1 MIVRLQ
7 VRTRW
12 WLRHYLAGVALVS
25 HLTGMEPDPEKM
37 ERWIRRGLKVLAV
50 RLRGVVAA

>member
-1 MIVRLQ
+1 MVRLQ

-12 WLRHYLAGVALVS
+12 WLRHYLAGVVLVS
-25 HLTGMEPDPEKM
+25 VLTGRTPDPAKVEW
-37 ERWIRRGLKVLAV
+37 WIRRGLRVVPV

>member
-1 MIVRLQ
+1 MVRLQ

-12 WLRHYLAGVALVS
+12 WLRHYLACVALVS
-25 HLTGMEPDPEKM
+25 WMTGLEPDPAKLEW
-37 ERWIRRGLKVLAV
+37 WIRRGLKVVPV

>member
-1 MIVRLQ
+1 MVRLQ

-25 HLTGMEPDPEKM
+25 HLTGMEPDPERM
-37 ERWIRRGLKVLAV
+37 ERWIRRGLKVVAV